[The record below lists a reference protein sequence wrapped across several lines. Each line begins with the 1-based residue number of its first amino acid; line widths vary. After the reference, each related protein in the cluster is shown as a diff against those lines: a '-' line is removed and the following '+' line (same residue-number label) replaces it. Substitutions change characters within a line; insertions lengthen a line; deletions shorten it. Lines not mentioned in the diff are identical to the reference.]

1 MENKNDEI
9 SILYLFHSLKK
20 GFLKLAINGFNVL
33 NFIAKNWK
41 TFVLLVVLGVVLG
54 YFLNLDYKESK
65 SAKVLLRINHDAV
78 NFVYNEINF
87 LNEKI
92 AENDKAFFKAIG
104 FESSEVPIKDLEIK
118 PIIDLTEISRRY
130 EVNDRNLEGLLR
142 NLDFNTIDLEISETF
157 ISKYKN
163 HTLNLNLSTSA
174 DDKTITDLI
183 SYFNDNPLLQKLKD
197 TTLKDVKKHIKLN
210 TKSIIQIERIIENY
224 SQNRSLPSESD
235 QIYVVDKNFSVHG
248 LLIKKTELQKES
260 ESLNKFLV
268 NESEVVVMVNR
279 PNVIKKKR
287 GLLGNP
293 MIKYPIMLVLAF
305 LVLVFLRNS
314 YFNLKE
320 LAESSENN

>member
-1 MENKNDEI
+1 M
-9 SILYLFHSLKK
+9 
-20 GFLKLAINGFNVL
+20 
-33 NFIAKNWK
+33 
-41 TFVLLVVLGVVLG
+41 
-54 YFLNLDYKESK
+54 
-65 SAKVLLRINHDAV
+65 LRINHDAV

-142 NLDFNTIDLEISETF
+142 NLDFNTIDLDISETF

-174 DDKTITDLI
+174 DDKTITNLI

-197 TTLKDVKKHIKLN
+197 TTLKGVKKHIKLN

-279 PNVIKKKR
+279 PNVIKEKR

>member
-54 YFLNLDYKESK
+54 YFSNLDYKESK

-104 FESSEVPIKDLEIK
+104 FKSSEVPIKDLEIK

-142 NLDFNTIDLEISETF
+142 NLDFNTIDLDISETF

-174 DDKTITDLI
+174 DDKTITNLI

-268 NESEVVVMVNR
+268 NESEVVMMVNR
-279 PNVIKKKR
+279 PNVIKEKR

-293 MIKYPIMLVLAF
+293 MIKYPTMLVLAF

>member
-9 SILYLFHSLKK
+9 SILYIFHSFKK
-20 GFLKLAINGFNVL
+20 GFLKLAIHGFNVL
-33 NFIAKNWK
+33 NFISKNWK
-41 TFVLLVVLGVVLG
+41 TVVLLVILGVVMG
-54 YFLNLDYKESK
+54 YFSNLDHKESK
-65 SAKVLLRINHDAV
+65 SAKILLRINHDAV

-92 AENDKAFFKAIG
+92 AENDKAFFKTIG
-104 FESSEVPIKDLEIK
+104 FESPEVPIKDLEIK

-142 NLDFNTIDLEISETF
+142 NLDFNTIDLDISETF

-163 HTLNLNLSTSA
+163 HILNLNLSTYA
-174 DDKTITDLI
+174 DDKTITNLI
-183 SYFNDNPLLQKLKD
+183 RYFNDNSLLQKLKD
-197 TTLKDVKKHIKLN
+197 TTLKDVKEHIKLN

-260 ESLNKFLV
+260 EDLNKFLV
-268 NESEVVVMVNR
+268 NESEVVVMVNK
-279 PNVIKKKR
+279 PNVIKEKR

-293 MIKYPIMLVLAF
+293 MIKYPIMLVLTF
-305 LVLVFLRNS
+305 LLLVFLRNS

-320 LAESSENN
+320 LAESSDNN

>member
-9 SILYLFHSLKK
+9 SILYLFHSFKK
-20 GFLKLAINGFNVL
+20 GFLKLAIYGFNVL

-41 TFVLLVVLGVVLG
+41 TTFLLVVLGVVLG
-54 YFLNLDYKESK
+54 YFSNLDYKENK

-92 AENDKAFFKAIG
+92 AENDKAFFKTVG

-142 NLDFNTIDLEISETF
+142 NLDFNTTDLDISETF

-163 HTLNLNLSTSA
+163 HTLNLNLSTYA
-174 DDKTITDLI
+174 DDKTITNLI
-183 SYFNDNPLLQKLKD
+183 SYFNDNSLLQKLKD
-197 TTLKDVKKHIKLN
+197 TTLKGVKKHIELN

-268 NESEVVVMVNR
+268 NESEVVVMVNK
-279 PNVIKKKR
+279 PNVIKEKR
-287 GLLGNP
+287 GLFGNP